1 MGNDI
6 AQMSNE
12 PRPVYASELKLLGMD
27 RYWHF
32 DSQDDVPYLWSEANN
47 YIYRGTKIAKIKG
60 GSLSEA
66 PILEILYDKSADS
79 EQWPFLPFGETFAPI
94 DLDAM
99 NDRNRDVLA
108 ILEQI
113 TVKKIY
119 DYYKRYKGKL
129 DCFHV
134 AFSGGKDSIVLLE
147 LVKKALPRSS
157 YIEIGR
163 AHV

>member
-1 MGNDI
+1 MHARLEISKDDELYSYRYDIETGGLLLGNDI

-79 EQWPFLPFGETFAPI
+79 EQWPFLPFGETF
-94 DLDAM
+94 
-99 NDRNRDVLA
+99 
-108 ILEQI
+108 
-113 TVKKIY
+113 
-119 DYYKRYKGKL
+119 
-129 DCFHV
+129 
-134 AFSGGKDSIVLLE
+134 
-147 LVKKALPRSS
+147 
-157 YIEIGR
+157 EIGR